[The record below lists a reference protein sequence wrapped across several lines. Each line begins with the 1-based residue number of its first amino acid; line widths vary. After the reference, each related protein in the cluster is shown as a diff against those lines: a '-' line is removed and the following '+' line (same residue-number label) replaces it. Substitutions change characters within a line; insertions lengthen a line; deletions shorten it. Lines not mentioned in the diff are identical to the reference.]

1 MRSPLYNIRCDTLK
15 LYTLDLNKAL
25 VADVSKQPTN
35 KARIALGEIY
45 VTEREHRQEQATPT
59 ICNFIW

>member
-1 MRSPLYNIRCDTLK
+1 MDSVICFFISIRTPYIHIPCDTLK
-15 LYTLDLNKAL
+15 LYTLDLNNAL

-45 VTEREHRQEQATPT
+45 VTEREHR
-59 ICNFIW
+59 